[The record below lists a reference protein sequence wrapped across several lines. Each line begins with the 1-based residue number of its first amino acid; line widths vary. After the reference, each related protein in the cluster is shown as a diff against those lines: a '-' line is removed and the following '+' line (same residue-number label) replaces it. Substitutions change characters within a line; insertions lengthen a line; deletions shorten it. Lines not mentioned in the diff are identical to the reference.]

1 MRLNGSSDLAQF
13 RVQRHF
19 ADHRAV
25 SPDTAI
31 EYAPGPVERRA
42 FDQMRASG
50 VIREAHPAHYW
61 FDLDRMGQDRRR
73 TRNPK
78 ARIAI
83 VLAVLMGAALIWM
96 IP

>member
-1 MRLNGSSDLAQF
+1 M
-13 RVQRHF
+13 
-19 ADHRAV
+19 